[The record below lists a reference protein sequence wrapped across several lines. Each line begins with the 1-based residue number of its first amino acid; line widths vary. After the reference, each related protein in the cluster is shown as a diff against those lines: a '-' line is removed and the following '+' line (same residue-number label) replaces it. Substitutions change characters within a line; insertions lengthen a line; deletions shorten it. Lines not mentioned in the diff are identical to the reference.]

1 MAKSAAEK
9 VVNEKLAQLHL
20 QKQEQTLREKLGVK
34 NGAGKMPTI
43 EAERNIAILD
53 AMSRI
58 GDPDEPAVDEMFT
71 RIFGDIAIDAEKC
84 SGCGMCVM
92 FCPTDALR
100 KAVDRHPDE
109 GKAYLELSLIHI

>member
-1 MAKSAAEK
+1 MPKDVAKSAAEK

-20 QKQEQTLREKLGVK
+20 QNRSSRCGEKLGVK

-71 RIFGDIAIDAEKC
+71 RIFGDIAIDVEKC
-84 SGCGMCVM
+84 LAAVCASCFVP
-92 FCPTDALR
+92 PTRCAR
-100 KAVDRHPDE
+100 RWI
-109 GKAYLELSLIHI
+109 GTRTR

>member
-1 MAKSAAEK
+1 M
-9 VVNEKLAQLHL
+9 NDKLTQLHL
-20 QKQEQTLREKLGVK
+20 QKQEQSLREKLGVK

-71 RIFGDIAIDAEKC
+71 RIFGDIAIDVEKC
-84 SGCGMCVM
+84 SGCGVKKECGGTY
-92 FCPTDALR
+92 C
-100 KAVDRHPDE
+100 
-109 GKAYLELSLIHI
+109 GKGLL